1 VNHQWTG
8 QHIAFHAAERPDA
21 VAIVDDGRA
30 FTYAQLTRNLA
41 RFTMALREFG
51 LPPGATT
58 AVGCKSFYIH
68 WLLLLGLERL
78 GVATASLLDHEDRSS
93 RPLLASAD
101 LVISEQAF
109 PAESARRHHPIT
121 PAWLERV
128 LALEPKDESETLP
141 RGPDDVIRILRTSGT
156 TGVYKRLR
164 MPRQMFDI
172 WVNAWIWFH
181 GLSKHTRFLITMPFT
196 VAGSYIHATACLRA
210 GGTVFSETRTGVARA
225 LSNHG
230 ITHVILVPIH
240 LAQVLNDLPADYPKP
255 VDLMISSLGAPVSAA
270 LRERAINR
278 LARDVKDMYGTNEVG
293 FVATTSV
300 NSRNGLAAIW
310 PGVEVEIVDEHDVP
324 LPRAQA
330 GRVRVKT
337 DCMASGY
344 IDDPEAT
351 MRMFKDGWFYP
362 GDIGILYGPRCLQI
376 VGRGDELLNIGGT
389 KFAPGAL
396 EDMLLSNGIAA
407 EVAVCSIPNRD
418 GIEEVCIAVPVDNS
432 DNSTLLKRAELALRR
447 LQVGN
452 FHVVRVARIP
462 RTGTGKIQRNLLKD
476 EIAGAVAPRTGTP
489 PKA

>member
-30 FTYAQLTRNLA
+30 ITYQQLNRNLA
-41 RFTMALREFG
+41 SLTMALRELG
-51 LPPGATT
+51 LPPGATA
-58 AVGCKSFYIH
+58 AVGCKNIYIH

-78 GVATASLLDHEDRSS
+78 GIATTSLLDHEGRNS

-101 LVISEQAF
+101 LVISEQAL
-109 PAESARRHHPIT
+109 PAEWTRRHHPIT
-121 PAWLERV
+121 SAWLERA
-128 LALEPKDESETLP
+128 LALEPKNESETLP
-141 RGPDDVIRILRTSGT
+141 RGPDDCIRILRTSGT
-156 TGVYKRLR
+156 TGVYKRVR

-181 GLSKHTRFLITMPFT
+181 GLSKHSRFLITMPFT

-210 GGTVFSETRTGVARA
+210 GGTIISETRAAPAEA

-240 LAQVLNDLPADYPKP
+240 LANVLNHLPADYLKP
-255 VDLMISSLGAPVSAA
+255 TDLVISSFGAPVSAA
-270 LRERAINR
+270 LRQRAINR

-293 FVATTSV
+293 FVATTSGD
-300 NSRNGLAAIW
+300 SGKGLAAIW

-330 GRVRVKT
+330 GRVRIKT

-344 IDDPEAT
+344 IDDPET
-351 MRMFKDGWFYP
+351 TRRMFKDGWFYP
-362 GDIGILYGPRCLQI
+362 GDIGVLHGPRCLQI
-376 VGRGDELLNIGGT
+376 VGRSDELLNIGGT
-389 KFAPGAL
+389 KLAPGAI
-396 EDMLLSNGIAA
+396 EDLLMSNGVAT

-418 GIEEVCIAVPVDNS
+418 GIEELCIAVPVDNT
-432 DNSTLLKRAELALRR
+432 DNSTLLKRFELALGR
-447 LQVGN
+447 LQIGH
-452 FHVVRVARIP
+452 FHVVRVGRIP

-476 EIAGAVAPRTGTP
+476 EIAGAVAPRTP
-489 PKA
+489 PKV